1 MERIMKHKIL
11 VVEDND
17 DNRLLVSRILRH
29 HGYEV
34 VEAADGEE
42 GMMKAKVEK
51 PDIIMI
57 DIQMPKLNG
66 FEAIKLLKGDPETG
80 QIKIIALTS
89 FAMPGDKD
97 KVLSAGADEYISK
110 PVDTRELPEIV
121 KRLTESL

>member
-1 MERIMKHKIL
+1 MKHKIL